1 MLLTCER
8 VRNSIRALR
17 ISSFAHDPSFHA
29 DRRDSN
35 VIAGTTTVKVALT
48 LILVLAAQ
56 TCATG
61 VPGHSQDIVGRW
73 KVEITFKDGTERVL
87 RFDAQ
92 PSGKGSLLVRE
103 TRSNMVEP
111 AKPAAATWEQN
122 EKGVTFSGPV
132 EFAVGNFGREQ
143 GTMVFKGKFE
153 TSDVLS
159 GVLAFFPM
167 DQNPK
172 DPKATPSKT
181 GTFRSTRVSADDA
194 Q

>member
-1 MLLTCER
+1 M
-8 VRNSIRALR
+8 
-17 ISSFAHDPSFHA
+17 
-29 DRRDSN
+29 
-35 VIAGTTTVKVALT
+35 KVALT

-61 VPGHSQDIVGRW
+61 VLGHSQDIVGRW

-111 AKPAAATWEQN
+111 AEPAAASWEQSD
-122 EKGVTFSGPV
+122 KGVKFSGPV
-132 EFAVGNFGREQ
+132 EFAVGNFGRIQ

-153 TSDVLS
+153 TADVLT
-159 GVLAFFPM
+159 GDLAFFPM

-172 DPKATPSKT
+172 DPKAAPSKT
-181 GTFRSTRVSADDA
+181 GTFKAMRVSADDA
-194 Q
+194 QR